1 MLMNPRI
8 LTVAKSLVS
17 LGLLCVTTVLADFS
31 CDWHEAN
38 DFPPDFA
45 HYDAKHDYDGIGF
58 GCPLITGFAP
68 EPVLTDAELDALF
81 DVGVGEN
88 DAPHPPTP
96 RQRRPRPA
104 VPSVELLAN
113 SNFRRGPG
121 LAFVIVGG
129 GASGSVYQWTQAQYG
144 SGGYIWYELVLPAGA
159 GWVRG
164 DLITLLD
171 MQTQINP
178 VTLDA

>member
-1 MLMNPRI
+1 MRCLMLGW
-8 LTVAKSLVS
+8 AK
-17 LGLLCVTTVLADFS
+17 TMR
-31 CDWHEAN
+31 
-38 DFPPDFA
+38 
-45 HYDAKHDYDGIGF
+45 
-58 GCPLITGFAP
+58 
-68 EPVLTDAELDALF
+68 
-81 DVGVGEN
+81 
-88 DAPHPPTP
+88 PHPPTP
-96 RQRRPRPA
+96 RQRRPRP
-104 VPSVELLAN
+104 PSRLSSCWPTATSAGV
-113 SNFRRGPG
+113 PG